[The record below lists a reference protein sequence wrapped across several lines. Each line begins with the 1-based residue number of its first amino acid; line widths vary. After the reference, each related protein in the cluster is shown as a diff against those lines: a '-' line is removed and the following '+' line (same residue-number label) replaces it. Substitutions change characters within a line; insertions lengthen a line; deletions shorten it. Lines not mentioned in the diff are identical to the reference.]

1 MATGSVLAYNKTMSQ
16 SSDTRKALNQ
26 LPVAAHH
33 GAPLRSA
40 RYRPHRQVTKL
51 MSIAERFVTRY
62 STTMGGVM
70 PGKKT
75 FALALTLAL
84 AVPVS
89 AKLDTDKVYQPV
101 SPTVEQARANILIA
115 RQLQFTHFRDL
126 SINDSLS
133 GDVFDA
139 YLDYLDGQRVYLTQK
154 DIDKFSA
161 IRLGLGSALK
171 TGQLQPGFDIYNLVQ
186 QRIIERLEFALDL
199 IDNGI
204 DKLDF
209 SADERILL
217 DRSDADWAADREA
230 LDDLWVKRIK
240 NAVLAQRLNDSDDE
254 SIKEALHRRYEGQLK
269 RAYQARSED
278 AFQAYMNAF
287 AGMWDP
293 HTSYFSPRT
302 SENFNINMS
311 LSLEGIG
318 AVLQSDN
325 EYTKVVRL
333 VPGGPASKQG
343 QLEPADRIVS
353 VKQDDEEKPVNV
365 IGWRLDEVVDLIR
378 GPRESTVTLE
388 VIPADAPDE
397 TVTETIAIERDKVKL
412 EEQSASKEVIEFER
426 GGTTYS
432 IGVINIPT
440 FYADFKA
447 MQDGDP
453 NYKSTTRDVRKLID
467 ELKADGVDGVV
478 MDLRNNG
485 GGALHEANDLVG
497 LFIEEGPTV
506 QIRNSNNDVQVLNDE
521 DPSVAYDGPLVVLVN
536 RMSASASE
544 IFAGAIQDYGR
555 GLVVGS
561 QTFGKGTV
569 QAVRPLNHGQLKI
582 TQSKFYRVSGGS
594 TQHKGVIPDI
604 EIPSRVDKTRIG
616 EDALDHALPWDQIEA
631 VPHAR
636 YFDFSGIIDELRKRH
651 DTRFEENPE
660 FSLLQQEI
668 EFLKQQ
674 REQEY
679 VSLNLEK
686 RKAYQ
691 SQIENTRLT
700 IANARRAIHGEEAF
714 ESLDALDDWQDEQ
727 AAEPDRA
734 DDELDFIIREGG
746 NIMADMLELDQ
757 RMASILAPKQITAQ
771 AGTLS
776 SKSGQ

>member
-1 MATGSVLAYNKTMSQ
+1 MT
-16 SSDTRKALNQ
+16 
-26 LPVAAHH
+26 
-33 GAPLRSA
+33 
-40 RYRPHRQVTKL
+40 
-51 MSIAERFVTRY
+51 IAERIMARRSSAGSVRF
-62 STTMGGVM
+62 GVCKAM
-70 PGKKT
+70 T
-75 FALALTLAL
+75 VALLLSAPLGLHANVETPD
-84 AVPVS
+84 VYEPV
-89 AKLDTDKVYQPV
+89 A
-101 SPTVEQARANILIA
+101 PTIDQARANILIA

-126 SINDSLS
+126 GISDELS

-139 YLDYLDGQRVYLTQK
+139 YLDYLDGQRIYLSQDDIAKFDKIRTQ
-154 DIDKFSA
+154 
-161 IRLGLGSALK
+161 LGSALK

-186 QRIIERLEFALDL
+186 QRIIERLQFALET
-199 IDNGI
+199 IDKGI
-204 DKLDF
+204 DTLDF
-209 SADERILL
+209 SANESILV
-217 DRSDADWAADREA
+217 DRSKADWESNAEA

-240 NAVLAQRLNDSDDE
+240 NAVLAQRLNGAEDE
-254 SIKEALHRRYEGQLK
+254 AIVETLHRRYEGQLK

-287 AGMWDP
+287 TGMWDP

-353 VKQDDEEKPVNV
+353 VAQEDEKPVNV

-378 GPRESTVTLE
+378 GPRNSTVTLE
-388 VIPADAPDE
+388 VIPANASDE
-397 TVTETIAIERDKVKL
+397 TITETIAIKRDEVKL
-412 EEQSASKEVIEFER
+412 EEQSASKDTIRLER
-426 GGTTYS
+426 GGKEYT
-432 IGVINIPT
+432 IGVITIPT
-440 FYADFKA
+440 FYADFQA
-447 MQDGDP
+447 MQAGDP
-453 NYKSTTRDVRKLID
+453 NYKSTTRDVRNLIA
-467 ELKADGVDGVV
+467 ELESDGVDGLV

-497 LFIEEGPTV
+497 LFIDKGPTV
-506 QIRNSNNDVQVLNDE
+506 QIRNANNDVQVLNDE
-521 DPSVAYDGPLVVLVN
+521 DPSVAYNGPLVVLTN

-604 EIPSRVDKTRIG
+604 EIPSRIDKTRIG

-631 VPHAR
+631 VPHTR

-651 DTRFEENPE
+651 EERFSTNPE
-660 FSLLQQEI
+660 FSLLKQEI
-668 EFLKQQ
+668 DFLTKQ
-674 REQEY
+674 RATDS
-679 VSLNLEK
+679 VSLNLEE
-686 RKAYQ
+686 RRAEHE
-691 SQIENTRLT
+691 QIERTRLT
-700 IANARRAIHGEEAF
+700 IANARRELKGQTPF
-714 ESLDALDDWQDEQ
+714 ESLEDLEDWQDQQ
-727 AAEPDRA
+727 AADLNSTDE
-734 DDELDFIIREGG
+734 ELDFVIREGG
-746 NIMADMLELDQ
+746 HIMADMLDLDN
-757 RMASILAPKQITAQ
+757 RMASILDPQQFAAQ
-771 AGTLS
+771 SPAAAVTR
-776 SKSGQ
+776 

>member
-1 MATGSVLAYNKTMSQ
+1 MTFAERIMARRSSAGSV
-16 SSDTRKALNQ
+16 RFGVCKAMTVALLLSAPLGLHANVETPDVYE
-26 LPVAAHH
+26 PVA
-33 GAPLRSA
+33 
-40 RYRPHRQVTKL
+40 
-51 MSIAERFVTRY
+51 
-62 STTMGGVM
+62 
-70 PGKKT
+70 
-75 FALALTLAL
+75 
-84 AVPVS
+84 
-89 AKLDTDKVYQPV
+89 
-101 SPTVEQARANILIA
+101 PTIDQARANILIA

-126 SINDSLS
+126 GISDELS

-139 YLDYLDGQRVYLTQK
+139 YLDYLDGQRIYLSQDDIAKFDKIRTQ
-154 DIDKFSA
+154 
-161 IRLGLGSALK
+161 LGSALK

-186 QRIIERLEFALDL
+186 QRIIERLQFALET
-199 IDNGI
+199 IDKGI
-204 DKLDF
+204 DTLDF
-209 SADERILL
+209 SANESILV
-217 DRSDADWAADREA
+217 DRSKANWESNAKA

-240 NAVLAQRLNDSDDE
+240 NAVLAQRLNGAEDE
-254 SIKEALHRRYEGQLK
+254 AIVETLRRRYEGQLK

-287 AGMWDP
+287 TGMWDP

-353 VKQDDEEKPVNV
+353 VAQEDEKPVNV

-378 GPRESTVTLE
+378 GPRNSTVTLE
-388 VIPADAPDE
+388 VIPANASDE
-397 TVTETIAIERDKVKL
+397 TITETIAIKRDEVKL
-412 EEQSASKEVIEFER
+412 EEQSASKDTIRLER
-426 GGTTYS
+426 GGKEYT
-432 IGVINIPT
+432 IGVITIPT
-440 FYADFKA
+440 FYADFQA
-447 MQDGDP
+447 MQAGDP
-453 NYKSTTRDVRKLID
+453 NYKSTTRDVRNLIA
-467 ELKADGVDGVV
+467 ELEADGVDGLV

-497 LFIEEGPTV
+497 LFIDKGPTV
-506 QIRNSNNDVQVLNDE
+506 QIRNANNDVQVLNDE
-521 DPSVAYDGPLVVLVN
+521 DPSVAYNGPLVVLTN

-604 EIPSRVDKTRIG
+604 EIPSRIDKTRIG

-631 VPHAR
+631 VPHTR

-651 DTRFEENPE
+651 EERFSTNPE

-668 EFLKQQ
+668 DFLTKQ
-674 REQEY
+674 RATDS
-679 VSLNLEK
+679 VSLNLEE
-686 RKAYQ
+686 RRAEHE
-691 SQIENTRLT
+691 QIERTRLT
-700 IANARRAIHGEEAF
+700 IANARRELKGQTPF
-714 ESLDALDDWQDEQ
+714 ESLEDLEDWQDQQ
-727 AAEPDRA
+727 AADLNSTDE
-734 DDELDFIIREGG
+734 ELDFVIREGG
-746 NIMADMLELDQ
+746 HIMADMLDLDN
-757 RMASILAPKQITAQ
+757 RMASILDPQQFAAQ
-771 AGTLS
+771 SPAAAVTR
-776 SKSGQ
+776 

>member
-1 MATGSVLAYNKTMSQ
+1 MT
-16 SSDTRKALNQ
+16 
-26 LPVAAHH
+26 
-33 GAPLRSA
+33 
-40 RYRPHRQVTKL
+40 
-51 MSIAERFVTRY
+51 IAERIMARRSSAGSVRF
-62 STTMGGVM
+62 GVCKAM
-70 PGKKT
+70 T
-75 FALALTLAL
+75 VALLLSAPLGLHANVETPD
-84 AVPVS
+84 VYEPV
-89 AKLDTDKVYQPV
+89 A
-101 SPTVEQARANILIA
+101 PTIDQARANILIA

-126 SINDSLS
+126 GISDELS

-139 YLDYLDGQRVYLTQK
+139 YLDYLDGQRIYLSQDDIAKFDKIRTQ
-154 DIDKFSA
+154 
-161 IRLGLGSALK
+161 LGSALK

-186 QRIIERLEFALDL
+186 QRIIERLQFALET
-199 IDNGI
+199 IDKGI
-204 DKLDF
+204 DTLDF
-209 SADERILL
+209 SANESILV
-217 DRSDADWAADREA
+217 DRSKADWESNAKA

-240 NAVLAQRLNDSDDE
+240 NAVLAQRLNGAEDE
-254 SIKEALHRRYEGQLK
+254 AIVETLRRRYEGQLK

-287 AGMWDP
+287 TGMWDP

-353 VKQDDEEKPVNV
+353 VAQEDEKPVNV

-378 GPRESTVTLE
+378 GPRNSTVTLE
-388 VIPADAPDE
+388 VIPANASDE
-397 TVTETIAIERDKVKL
+397 TITETIAIKRDEVKL
-412 EEQSASKEVIEFER
+412 EEQSASKDTIRLER
-426 GGTTYS
+426 GGKEYT
-432 IGVINIPT
+432 IGVITIPT
-440 FYADFKA
+440 FYADFQA
-447 MQDGDP
+447 MQAGDP
-453 NYKSTTRDVRKLID
+453 NYKSTTRDVRNLIA
-467 ELKADGVDGVV
+467 ELEADGVDGLV

-497 LFIEEGPTV
+497 LFIDKGPTV
-506 QIRNSNNDVQVLNDE
+506 QIRNANNDVQVLNDE
-521 DPSVAYDGPLVVLVN
+521 DPSVAYNGPLVVLTN

-604 EIPSRVDKTRIG
+604 EIPSRIDKTRIG

-631 VPHAR
+631 VPHTR

-651 DTRFEENPE
+651 EERFSTNPE
-660 FSLLQQEI
+660 FSLLKQEI
-668 EFLKQQ
+668 DFLTKQ
-674 REQEY
+674 RATDS
-679 VSLNLEK
+679 VSLNLEE
-686 RKAYQ
+686 RRAEHE
-691 SQIENTRLT
+691 QIERTRLT
-700 IANARRAIHGEEAF
+700 IANARRELKGQTPF
-714 ESLDALDDWQDEQ
+714 ESLEDLEDWQDQQ
-727 AAEPDRA
+727 AADLNSTDE
-734 DDELDFIIREGG
+734 ELDFVIREGG
-746 NIMADMLELDQ
+746 HIMADMLDLDN
-757 RMASILAPKQITAQ
+757 RMASILDPQQFAAQ
-771 AGTLS
+771 SPAAAVTR
-776 SKSGQ
+776 

>member
-1 MATGSVLAYNKTMSQ
+1 MARRSSAGSV
-16 SSDTRKALNQ
+16 RFGVCKAMTVALLLSAPLGLHANVETPDVYE
-26 LPVAAHH
+26 PVA
-33 GAPLRSA
+33 
-40 RYRPHRQVTKL
+40 
-51 MSIAERFVTRY
+51 
-62 STTMGGVM
+62 
-70 PGKKT
+70 
-75 FALALTLAL
+75 
-84 AVPVS
+84 
-89 AKLDTDKVYQPV
+89 
-101 SPTVEQARANILIA
+101 PTIDQARANILIA

-126 SINDSLS
+126 GISDELS

-139 YLDYLDGQRVYLTQK
+139 YLDYLDGQRIYLSQDDIAKFDKIRTQ
-154 DIDKFSA
+154 
-161 IRLGLGSALK
+161 LGSALK

-186 QRIIERLEFALDL
+186 QRIIERLQFALET
-199 IDNGI
+199 IDKGI
-204 DKLDF
+204 DTLDF
-209 SADERILL
+209 SANESILV
-217 DRSDADWAADREA
+217 DRSKADWESNAEA

-240 NAVLAQRLNDSDDE
+240 NAVLAQRLNGAEDE
-254 SIKEALHRRYEGQLK
+254 AIVETLRRRYEGQLK

-287 AGMWDP
+287 TGIWDP

-353 VKQDDEEKPVNV
+353 VSQEDEKPVNV

-378 GPRESTVTLE
+378 GPRNSTVTLE
-388 VIPADAPDE
+388 VIPANASDE
-397 TVTETIAIERDKVKL
+397 TITETIAIKRDEVKL
-412 EEQSASKEVIEFER
+412 EEQSASKDTIRLER
-426 GGTTYS
+426 GGKEYT
-432 IGVINIPT
+432 IGVITIPT
-440 FYADFKA
+440 FYADFQA
-447 MQDGDP
+447 MQAGDP
-453 NYKSTTRDVRKLID
+453 NYKSTTRDVRNLIA
-467 ELKADGVDGVV
+467 ELEADGVDGLV

-497 LFIEEGPTV
+497 LFIDKGPTV
-506 QIRNSNNDVQVLNDE
+506 QIRNANNDVQVLNDE
-521 DPSVAYDGPLVVLVN
+521 DPSVAYNGPLVVLTN

-604 EIPSRVDKTRIG
+604 EIPSRIDKTRIG

-631 VPHAR
+631 VPHTR

-651 DTRFEENPE
+651 EERFSTNPE
-660 FSLLQQEI
+660 FSLLKQEI
-668 EFLKQQ
+668 DFLTKQ
-674 REQEY
+674 RATDS
-679 VSLNLEK
+679 VSLNLEE
-686 RKAYQ
+686 RRAEHE
-691 SQIENTRLT
+691 QIERTRLT
-700 IANARRAIHGEEAF
+700 IANARRELKGQTPF
-714 ESLDALDDWQDEQ
+714 ESLEDLEDWQDQQ
-727 AAEPDRA
+727 AADLNSTDE
-734 DDELDFIIREGG
+734 ELDFVIREGG
-746 NIMADMLELDQ
+746 HIMADMLDLDN
-757 RMASILAPKQITAQ
+757 RMASILDPQQFAAQ
-771 AGTLS
+771 SPAAAVTR
-776 SKSGQ
+776 

>member
-1 MATGSVLAYNKTMSQ
+1 
-16 SSDTRKALNQ
+16 
-26 LPVAAHH
+26 
-33 GAPLRSA
+33 
-40 RYRPHRQVTKL
+40 
-51 MSIAERFVTRY
+51 MSIAERFFNRC
-62 STTMGGVM
+62 SNS
-70 PGKKT
+70 GKAGKQ
-75 FALALTLAL
+75 AAILTLAL
-84 AVPVS
+84 ALALPVS
-89 AKLDTDKVYQPV
+89 AKVDTDKVYEPV
-101 SPTVEQARANILIA
+101 SPSVEQARANILIA
-115 RQLQFTHFRDL
+115 RQLQFTHFRDM

-139 YLDYLDGQRVYLTQK
+139 YLEYLDGQRIYLTQK
-154 DIDKFSA
+154 DIENFNA
-161 IRLGLGSALK
+161 VRLGLGSALK

-186 QRIIERLEFALDL
+186 QRIIQRLEFALAV
-199 IDNGI
+199 IDEGI

-209 SADERILL
+209 EAEESILL
-217 DRSDADWAADREA
+217 DRSEASWEADEEA
-230 LDDLWVKRIK
+230 LDALWVKRIK
-240 NAVLAQRLNDSDDE
+240 NAVLAQRLNGTEDE
-254 SIKEALHRRYEGQLK
+254 SIEEALRRRYEGQLK

-333 VPGGPASKQG
+333 VPGGPAAKQG

-353 VKQDDEEKPVNV
+353 VRQEDEDKVVNV

-388 VIPADAPDE
+388 VIPADAADE
-397 TVTETIAIERDKVKL
+397 TVTETIAIKRDKVKL

-426 GGTTYS
+426 GDDTFR
-432 IGVINIPT
+432 IGVIHIPT

-447 MQDGDP
+447 MQNGDP

-467 ELKADGVDGVV
+467 ELKAEGIDGVV

-497 LFIEEGPTV
+497 LFIEKGPTV

-521 DPSVAYDGPLVVLVN
+521 DPSVSYDGPLVVLVN

-631 VPHAR
+631 VPHTR
-636 YFDFSGIIDELRKRH
+636 YFDFSSVIDELRTRH
-651 DTRFEENPE
+651 DNRFEDHPE
-660 FSLLQQEI
+660 FQLLQKEI

-674 REQEY
+674 REQTS
-679 VSLNLEK
+679 VSLNIDS
-686 RKAYQ
+686 RKEHQ
-691 SQIENTRLT
+691 SQIERTRLS
-700 IANARRAIHGEEAF
+700 IANARREIHGGDPFDSLEE
-714 ESLDALDDWQDEQ
+714 LDDWQDQQ
-727 AAEPDRA
+727 AADLDA
-734 DDELDFIIREGG
+734 TDEEMDFIVHEGG

-757 RMASILAPKQITAQ
+757 RMASILDPKQITAQ
-771 AGTLS
+771 A
-776 SKSGQ
+776 QAR

>member
-1 MATGSVLAYNKTMSQ
+1 
-16 SSDTRKALNQ
+16 
-26 LPVAAHH
+26 
-33 GAPLRSA
+33 
-40 RYRPHRQVTKL
+40 
-51 MSIAERFVTRY
+51 MSIAQRLITRN
-62 STTMGGVM
+62 MQAR
-70 PGKKT
+70 P
-75 FALALTLAL
+75 LAKGITLAL
-84 AVPVS
+84 MLAMPFSVSGAIDRDAQYEPV
-89 AKLDTDKVYQPV
+89 T
-101 SPTVEQARANILIA
+101 PTVEQARANILIA

-126 SINDSLS
+126 GINDSLS

-139 YLDYLDGQRVYLTQK
+139 YLDYLDSQRIYLTQE
-154 DIDKFSA
+154 DIQKFSA

-186 QRIIERLEFALDL
+186 QRIIERLNFALAL
-199 IDNGI
+199 IDEGI
-204 DKLDF
+204 DNLNFD
-209 SADERILL
+209 AEETILL
-217 DRSDADWAADREA
+217 DRSEAEWEPNKEA
-230 LDDLWVKRIK
+230 LDELWVKRVK
-240 NAVLAQRLNDSDDE
+240 NAVLAQRLNGSDDE
-254 SIKEALHRRYEGQLK
+254 AIKDSLRQRYESQLK

-333 VPGGPASKQG
+333 VPGGPAAKQG
-343 QLEPADRIVS
+343 QLKPADRIVS
-353 VKQDDEEKPVNV
+353 VTQEDEEKPVNV

-388 VIPADAPDE
+388 VVPASATDE
-397 TVTETIAIERDKVKL
+397 TVTKTIAIKRDKVKL
-412 EEQSASKEVIEFER
+412 EEQSASKDVIELDR
-426 GGTTYS
+426 GGESYR

-440 FYADFKA
+440 FYADFQA
-447 MQDGDP
+447 MQEGDP
-453 NYKSTTRDVRKLID
+453 NYKSTTRDVRNLIE
-467 ELKADGVDGVV
+467 ELKEDGVDGVV

-497 LFIEEGPTV
+497 LFIDQGPTV
-506 QIRNSNNDVQVLNDE
+506 QIRNSNNDVQVLTDE
-521 DPSVAYDGPLVVLVN
+521 DPSITYDGPLVVLVN

-651 DTRFEENPE
+651 DERFETSPE
-660 FSLLQQEI
+660 FRLLQQEI
-668 EFLKQQ
+668 DFLKEQ
-674 REQEY
+674 REMES
-679 VSLNLEK
+679 VSLNHEQ
-686 RKAYQ
+686 RKEHQ
-691 SQIENTRLT
+691 SQIKRTRLT
-700 IANARRAIHGEEAF
+700 IANARRELRGEEPF
-714 ESLDALDDWQDEQ
+714 DTLEELDDWQDMQ
-727 AAEPDRA
+727 ATDLDSTDE
-734 DDELDFIIREGG
+734 ELDFIIREGG
-746 NIMADMLELDQ
+746 HIMADMLELDQ
-757 RMASILAPKQITAQ
+757 RMASILNPRQITAQ
-771 AGTLS
+771 AR
-776 SKSGQ
+776 

>member
-1 MATGSVLAYNKTMSQ
+1 MARRSSAGSV
-16 SSDTRKALNQ
+16 RFGVCKAMTVALLLSAPLGLHANVETPDVYE
-26 LPVAAHH
+26 PVA
-33 GAPLRSA
+33 
-40 RYRPHRQVTKL
+40 
-51 MSIAERFVTRY
+51 
-62 STTMGGVM
+62 
-70 PGKKT
+70 
-75 FALALTLAL
+75 
-84 AVPVS
+84 
-89 AKLDTDKVYQPV
+89 
-101 SPTVEQARANILIA
+101 PTIDQARANILIA

-126 SINDSLS
+126 GISDELS

-139 YLDYLDGQRVYLTQK
+139 YLDYLDGQRIYLSQDDIAKFDKIRTQ
-154 DIDKFSA
+154 
-161 IRLGLGSALK
+161 LGSALK

-186 QRIIERLEFALDL
+186 QRIIERLQFALET
-199 IDNGI
+199 IDKGI
-204 DKLDF
+204 DTLDF
-209 SADERILL
+209 SANESILV
-217 DRSDADWAADREA
+217 DRSKADWESNAKA

-240 NAVLAQRLNDSDDE
+240 NAVLAQRLNGAEDE
-254 SIKEALHRRYEGQLK
+254 AIVETLRRRYEGQLK

-287 AGMWDP
+287 TGIWDP

-353 VKQDDEEKPVNV
+353 VAQEDEKPVNV

-378 GPRESTVTLE
+378 GPRNSTVTLE
-388 VIPADAPDE
+388 VIPANASDE
-397 TVTETIAIERDKVKL
+397 TITETIAIKRDEVKL
-412 EEQSASKEVIEFER
+412 EEQSASKDTIRLER
-426 GGTTYS
+426 GGKEYT
-432 IGVINIPT
+432 IGVITIPT
-440 FYADFKA
+440 FYADFQA
-447 MQDGDP
+447 MQAGDP
-453 NYKSTTRDVRKLID
+453 NYKSTTRDVRNLIA
-467 ELKADGVDGVV
+467 ELEADGVDGLV

-497 LFIEEGPTV
+497 LFIDKGPTV
-506 QIRNSNNDVQVLNDE
+506 QIRNANNDVQVLNDE
-521 DPSVAYDGPLVVLVN
+521 DPSVAYNGPLVVLTN

-604 EIPSRVDKTRIG
+604 EIPSRIDKTRIG

-631 VPHAR
+631 VPHTR

-651 DTRFEENPE
+651 EERFSTNPE

-668 EFLKQQ
+668 DFLTKQ
-674 REQEY
+674 RATDS
-679 VSLNLEK
+679 VSLNLEE
-686 RKAYQ
+686 RRAEHE
-691 SQIENTRLT
+691 QIERTRLT
-700 IANARRAIHGEEAF
+700 IANARRELKGQTPF
-714 ESLDALDDWQDEQ
+714 ESLEDLEDWQDQQ
-727 AAEPDRA
+727 AADLNSTDE
-734 DDELDFIIREGG
+734 ELDFVIREGG
-746 NIMADMLELDQ
+746 HIMADMLDLDN
-757 RMASILAPKQITAQ
+757 RMASILDPQQFAAQ
-771 AGTLS
+771 SPAAAVTR
-776 SKSGQ
+776 

>member
-1 MATGSVLAYNKTMSQ
+1 MARRSSAGSV
-16 SSDTRKALNQ
+16 RFGVCKAMTVALLLSAPLGLHANVETPDVYE
-26 LPVAAHH
+26 PVA
-33 GAPLRSA
+33 
-40 RYRPHRQVTKL
+40 
-51 MSIAERFVTRY
+51 
-62 STTMGGVM
+62 
-70 PGKKT
+70 
-75 FALALTLAL
+75 
-84 AVPVS
+84 
-89 AKLDTDKVYQPV
+89 
-101 SPTVEQARANILIA
+101 PTIDQARANILIA

-126 SINDSLS
+126 GISDELS

-139 YLDYLDGQRVYLTQK
+139 YLDYLDGQRIYLSQDDIAKFDKIRTQ
-154 DIDKFSA
+154 
-161 IRLGLGSALK
+161 LGSALK

-186 QRIIERLEFALDL
+186 QRIIERLQFALET
-199 IDNGI
+199 IDKGI
-204 DKLDF
+204 DTLDF
-209 SADERILL
+209 SANESILV
-217 DRSDADWAADREA
+217 DRSKADWESNAKA

-240 NAVLAQRLNDSDDE
+240 NAVLAQRLNGAEDE
-254 SIKEALHRRYEGQLK
+254 AIVETLRRRYEGQLK

-287 AGMWDP
+287 TGIWDP

-353 VKQDDEEKPVNV
+353 VSQEDEKPVNV

-378 GPRESTVTLE
+378 GPRNSTVTLE
-388 VIPADAPDE
+388 VIPANASDE
-397 TVTETIAIERDKVKL
+397 TITETIAIKRDEVKL
-412 EEQSASKEVIEFER
+412 EEQSASKDTIRLER
-426 GGTTYS
+426 GGKEYT
-432 IGVINIPT
+432 IGVITIPT
-440 FYADFKA
+440 FYADFQA
-447 MQDGDP
+447 MQAGDP
-453 NYKSTTRDVRKLID
+453 NYKSTTRDVRNLIA
-467 ELKADGVDGVV
+467 ELEADGVDGLV

-497 LFIEEGPTV
+497 LFIDKGPTV
-506 QIRNSNNDVQVLNDE
+506 QIRNANNDVQVLNDE
-521 DPSVAYDGPLVVLVN
+521 DPSVAYDGPLVVLTN

-604 EIPSRVDKTRIG
+604 EIPSRIDKTRIG

-631 VPHAR
+631 VPHTR

-651 DTRFEENPE
+651 EERFSTNPE
-660 FSLLQQEI
+660 FSLLKQEI
-668 EFLKQQ
+668 DFLTKQ
-674 REQEY
+674 RATDS
-679 VSLNLEK
+679 VSLNLEE
-686 RKAYQ
+686 RRAEHE
-691 SQIENTRLT
+691 QIERTRLT
-700 IANARRAIHGEEAF
+700 IANARRELKGQTPF
-714 ESLDALDDWQDEQ
+714 ESLEDLEDWQDQQ
-727 AAEPDRA
+727 AADLNSTDE
-734 DDELDFIIREGG
+734 ELDFVIREGG
-746 NIMADMLELDQ
+746 HIMADMLDLDN
-757 RMASILAPKQITAQ
+757 RMASILDPQQFAAQ
-771 AGTLS
+771 SPAAAVTR
-776 SKSGQ
+776 

>member
-1 MATGSVLAYNKTMSQ
+1 MT
-16 SSDTRKALNQ
+16 
-26 LPVAAHH
+26 
-33 GAPLRSA
+33 
-40 RYRPHRQVTKL
+40 
-51 MSIAERFVTRY
+51 IAERIMARRSPAGACKAMAVALLL
-62 STTMGGVM
+62 SM
-70 PGKKT
+70 PLGLQAKVDT
-75 FALALTLAL
+75 Q
-84 AVPVS
+84 AV
-89 AKLDTDKVYQPV
+89 YEPV
-101 SPTVEQARANILIA
+101 SPTIDQARANILIA

-126 SINDSLS
+126 GISDELS
-133 GDVFDA
+133 GDVFEA
-139 YLDYLDGQRVYLTQK
+139 YLNYLDGQRIYLSQEDIGKLDKIRTQ
-154 DIDKFSA
+154 
-161 IRLGLGSALK
+161 LGSALK

-186 QRIIERLEFALDL
+186 QRIIERLQFALET
-199 IDNGI
+199 IDEGI
-204 DKLDF
+204 DALDF
-209 SADERILL
+209 SANESILV
-217 DRSDADWAADREA
+217 DRSEADWEPDASA
-230 LDDLWVKRIK
+230 LDELWLKRIK
-240 NAVLAQRLNDSDDE
+240 NAVLAQRLNGADDDAIVE
-254 SIKEALHRRYEGQLK
+254 TLRRRYEGQLK

-287 AGMWDP
+287 TGMWDP

-353 VKQDDEEKPVNV
+353 VAQEDEKPVNV

-378 GPRESTVTLE
+378 GPRNSTVTLE
-388 VIPADAPDE
+388 VIPANASDE
-397 TVTETIAIERDKVKL
+397 TVTETIAIKRDEVKL
-412 EEQSASKEVIEFER
+412 EEQSASKDTIRLER
-426 GGTTYS
+426 SGKEYT
-432 IGVINIPT
+432 IGVITIPT
-440 FYADFKA
+440 FYADFQA
-447 MQDGDP
+447 MQAGDP
-453 NYKSTTRDVRKLID
+453 NYKSTTRDVRKLIT
-467 ELKADGVDGVV
+467 ELEAEGVDGLV

-497 LFIEEGPTV
+497 LFIDKGPTV
-506 QIRNSNNDVQVLNDE
+506 QIRNANNDVQILNDE
-521 DPSVAYDGPLVVLVN
+521 DPSVAYDGPLVVLTN

-604 EIPSRVDKTRIG
+604 EIPSRIDKSRIG

-631 VPHAR
+631 VPHTR

-651 DTRFEENPE
+651 EERFSTNAE

-668 EFLKQQ
+668 DFLTKQ
-674 REQEY
+674 RATDS
-679 VSLNLEK
+679 VSLNMDE
-686 RKAYQ
+686 RRAQ
-691 SQIENTRLT
+691 HEQIERTRLT
-700 IANARRAIHGEEAF
+700 IANARRELKGKPPF
-714 ESLDALDDWQDEQ
+714 ETLDDLEDWQDQQ
-727 AAEPDRA
+727 AADLDSTDE
-734 DDELDFIIREGG
+734 ELDFVIREGG
-746 NIMADMLELDQ
+746 HIMADMLDLDS
-757 RMASILAPKQITAQ
+757 RMASILDPQQFAVQAPASASTR
-771 AGTLS
+771 
-776 SKSGQ
+776 